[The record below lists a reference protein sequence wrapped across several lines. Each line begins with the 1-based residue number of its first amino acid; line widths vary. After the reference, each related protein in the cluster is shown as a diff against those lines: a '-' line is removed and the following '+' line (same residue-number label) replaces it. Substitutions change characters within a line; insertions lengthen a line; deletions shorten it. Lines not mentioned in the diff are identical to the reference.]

1 MKASRECGHGQ
12 PSATSPSSSSPP
24 QIAHRMRGQIARAMT
39 APETHEAFERGGM
52 VVPART
58 SLEDPKAWLRNE
70 MASWKRDVEDV
81 GIVVE
86 E

>member
-1 MKASRECGHGQ
+1 
-12 PSATSPSSSSPP
+12 
-24 QIAHRMRGQIARAMT
+24 MT

-52 VVPART
+52 VVPTRT
-58 SLEDPKAWLRNE
+58 SLEDPKAWLQNE

>member
-1 MKASRECGHGQ
+1 
-12 PSATSPSSSSPP
+12 
-24 QIAHRMRGQIARAMT
+24 
-39 APETHEAFERGGM
+39 M